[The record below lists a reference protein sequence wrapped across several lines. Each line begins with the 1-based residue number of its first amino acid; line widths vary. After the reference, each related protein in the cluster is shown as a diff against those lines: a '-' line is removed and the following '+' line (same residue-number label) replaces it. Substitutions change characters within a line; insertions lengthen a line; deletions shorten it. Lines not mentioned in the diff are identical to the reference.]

1 MNHNSID
8 SSTFWQPKSQWNLM
22 QAFLLSSSFISM
34 TMFSKYPLDQ
44 YLGSGWAFLS
54 FIIFQIIYNTP
65 ITYLQFRVFGYFRE
79 SLLVLFDRYIPISN
93 IIVIIINLMKFVIGT
108 YFLSISFG
116 YLFFTFYN
124 CDGRNCIGGTFV
136 WGSCSD
142 SWSEGDC
149 KDNYKTVHEG
159 PIPEEKFVLNFL
171 LERSDSIL
179 SGWEITSWFTIRG
192 LILIPYI
199 AAFTC
204 IFLITI
210 GGPKVFGILLYVLSP
225 LAICLISGVLITI
238 RVKYANS
245 TNQLSDYYT
254 KFYRMF
260 FTMIPYNPDGVD
272 TYHVQPLVWGF
283 LSTFVHLSQ
292 SYNLWNGVYPTVG
305 RLMNGG
311 RKMRHLGWLPTVIGS
326 ALLGQLPVLIILFA
340 ISSSYD
346 PQYVRCH
353 LSVDWLAP
361 FIIIPHIFSK
371 FSSSRLLVASYFLG
385 LSLFLLLN
393 QALIL
398 LSTTEHIVGHLI
410 TNNEK
415 YEDHYK
421 RVYRCSIIFLILLLG
436 LLGVPLVTQ
445 AGFYWIRLTDWFID
459 RLMLIPVLGQAVGF
473 LTVYAHL
480 RGNKIETPLLKTIII
495 CIYAILITISS
506 GIYIWYAFSSLQKP
520 TDFQCRTYS
529 RAPVNDPVQNNFIL
543 LGWLIA
549 FLPILIGIIIGL
561 ILTFIRFRSR
571 HTTKY
576 SYFNYLFKGDY
587 GLQKFMQNSIHSSN
601 IQSIIPKY
609 SNIPKTFSWTKINN
623 YNGNQFLDTNLYY
636 PNNHQVNRTIYRSV
650 DEQLNHIIS
659 SNNDIIHAY
668 SINQLPIYNEYNQ
681 SINQLSLHRK
691 SEMNIDNR
699 SMPMGKDYQYQKGK
713 YHQLSH
719 YSNHHSNNKSNIYE
733 SEEFL

>member
-1 MNHNSID
+1 MNHNPID
-8 SSTFWQPKSQWNLM
+8 SSTFWQSKSQWNLM
-22 QAFLLSSSFISM
+22 QAFLLSSCFISM

-54 FIIFQIIYNTP
+54 FIIFHAIYNTP
-65 ITYLQFRVFGYFRE
+65 ITYLQFRVFGHFRE
-79 SLLVLFDRYIPISN
+79 SILVLFDRYIPISN
-93 IIVIIINLMKFVIGT
+93 IIVILINLIKFIIGT

-149 KDNYKTVHEG
+149 KDNYKIVHEG

-171 LERSDSIL
+171 LMRSDSIL

-192 LILIPYI
+192 LILIPYL

-210 GGPKVFGILLYVLSP
+210 GGPKVFGI
-225 LAICLISGVLITI
+225 
-238 RVKYANS
+238 
-245 TNQLSDYYT
+245 
-254 KFYRMF
+254 
-260 FTMIPYNPDGVD
+260 
-272 TYHVQPLVWGF
+272 GF

-311 RKMRHLGWLPTVIGS
+311 KKMRHLGWLPTVIGS

-340 ISSSYD
+340 IASSYD

-393 QALIL
+393 QLIIPLLFLKALIL

-421 RVYRCSIIFLILLLG
+421 RVYRGSIIFIILLLG

-445 AGFYWIRLTDWFID
+445 AGFYWIRLIDWFID
-459 RLMLIPVLGQAVGF
+459 RLTLIPVLGQAVGF
-473 LTVYAHL
+473 LIVYAHL
-480 RGNKIETPLLKTIII
+480 RGNKIETPMVKTIII

-506 GIYIWYAFSSLQKP
+506 NFLIFFCFKREFTFGML
-520 TDFQCRTYS
+520 S
-529 RAPVNDPVQNNFIL
+529 RVCKNH
-543 LGWLIA
+543 
-549 FLPILIGIIIGL
+549 PI
-561 ILTFIRFRSR
+561 
-571 HTTKY
+571 
-576 SYFNYLFKGDY
+576 FNVER
-587 GLQKFMQNSIHSSN
+587 IVE
-601 IQSIIPKY
+601 
-609 SNIPKTFSWTKINN
+609 
-623 YNGNQFLDTNLYY
+623 
-636 PNNHQVNRTIYRSV
+636 HQ
-650 DEQLNHIIS
+650 
-659 SNNDIIHAY
+659 
-668 SINQLPIYNEYNQ
+668 
-681 SINQLSLHRK
+681 
-691 SEMNIDNR
+691 
-699 SMPMGKDYQYQKGK
+699 
-713 YHQLSH
+713 
-719 YSNHHSNNKSNIYE
+719 
-733 SEEFL
+733 

>member
-1 MNHNSID
+1 MNHNPID
-8 SSTFWQPKSQWNLM
+8 SSTFWQSKSQWNLM
-22 QAFLLSSSFISM
+22 QAFLLSSCFISM

-54 FIIFQIIYNTP
+54 FIIFHAIYNTP
-65 ITYLQFRVFGYFRE
+65 ITYLQFRVFGHFRE
-79 SLLVLFDRYIPISN
+79 SILVLFDRYIPISN
-93 IIVIIINLMKFVIGT
+93 IIVILINLIKFIIGT

-149 KDNYKTVHEG
+149 KDNYKIVHEG

-171 LERSDSIL
+171 LMRSDSIL

-192 LILIPYI
+192 LILIPYL

-210 GGPKVFGILLYVLSP
+210 GGPKVFGI
-225 LAICLISGVLITI
+225 
-238 RVKYANS
+238 
-245 TNQLSDYYT
+245 
-254 KFYRMF
+254 
-260 FTMIPYNPDGVD
+260 
-272 TYHVQPLVWGF
+272 GF

-311 RKMRHLGWLPTVIGS
+311 KKMRHLGWLPTVIGS

-340 ISSSYD
+340 IASSYD

-393 QALIL
+393 QLIIPLLFLKALIL

-421 RVYRCSIIFLILLLG
+421 RVYRGSIIFIILLLG

-445 AGFYWIRLTDWFID
+445 AGFYWIRLIDWFID
-459 RLMLIPVLGQAVGF
+459 RLTLIPVLGQAVGF
-473 LTVYAHL
+473 LIVYAHL
-480 RGNKIETPLLKTIII
+480 RGNKIETPMVKTIII

-520 TDFQCRTYS
+520 PDFQCRTYS
-529 RAPVNDPVQNNFIL
+529 RAPVNDPIQNNFIL

-549 FLPILIGIIIGL
+549 FLPILIGVTIGL
-561 ILTFIRFRSR
+561 ILTFIRFRTH
-571 HTTKY
+571 HTTEY
-576 SYFNYLFKGDY
+576 SYFNYLFKGEY
-587 GLQKFMQNSIHSSN
+587 GLQKFMQKTVHLSN
-601 IQSIIPKY
+601 IQSTTSKY
-609 SNIPKTFSWTKINN
+609 SNMPKTFSWTRINN
-623 YNGNQFLDTNLYY
+623 YDNYNSNKFIKSNVFY
-636 PNNHQVNRTIYRSV
+636 PNNLEMNRTIYRSV
-650 DEQLNHIIS
+650 GEQLGNIMSS
-659 SNNDIIHAY
+659 SNDITHAY
-668 SINQLPIYNEYNQ
+668 STNQLPIYHEYNK
-681 SINQLSLHRK
+681 SINQLNSTQFPVHRK
-691 SEMNIDNR
+691 SEVNIYNR
-699 SMPMGKDYQYQKGK
+699 SMPNGKEYQYQKGK
-713 YHQLSH
+713 QHQSCH
-719 YSNHHSNNKSNIYE
+719 YSKRYSIGKSDIYE